1 MDAVAFLVTQLADA
15 QGDDL
20 QVIHGSFPFCFLLLS
35 PGVFCWLAAGAVL
48 DNTAGLLRA
57 EVVFFFLS
65 QLTDFEADDL
75 QVIHFLSPFVD
86 KIKFCFSFL
95 TIV

>member
-1 MDAVAFLVTQLADA
+1 M
-15 QGDDL
+15 
-20 QVIHGSFPFCFLLLS
+20 
-35 PGVFCWLAAGAVL
+35 L

-57 EVVFFFLS
+57 GVVLFFLS
-65 QLTDFEADDL
+65 QLTDIEADDL
-75 QVIHFLSPFVD
+75 QAIHFLSPLVD

>member
-1 MDAVAFLVTQLADA
+1 MLFMVRFLPF
-15 QGDDL
+15 
-20 QVIHGSFPFCFLLLS
+20 SFGAALGWL
-35 PGVFCWLAAGAVL
+35 WLAAGAVL
-48 DNTAGLLRA
+48 DYTAGLPRA
-57 EVVFFFLS
+57 GIVFFLLS

-95 TIV
+95 TIA